1 VTDHLD
7 QRIRK
12 MLSDVTAVPVERI
25 HDGDRLREDL
35 GLDSVGSMELLSMI
49 AEDFDLD
56 ISMEEA
62 MQADTVGLVVKLAEG
77 KLNGT
82 AHAEG

>member
-1 VTDHLD
+1 MNLELDH
-7 QRIRK
+7 RIRK

-25 HDGDRLREDL
+25 HAGDRLREDL
-35 GLDSVGSMELLSMI
+35 GLDSVGAMELLSMM

-62 MQADTVGLVVKLAEG
+62 MQADTVARVLELAEG
-77 KLNGT
+77 KLHG
-82 AHAEG
+82 AAPQG